1 MSPLGYPA
9 RMFASDLLHG
19 HTILVTGGGSG
30 LGKAMALRYAEL
42 GAKLA
47 LLGRR
52 PEPLEEVTAEITKA
66 GGQAAWASA
75 DVRDRASVD
84 AAIDRLEA
92 ELGPLTDVVNNAAG
106 NFLCPSEDLSPG
118 GFDAV
123 IKIVLYGTFHVTQ
136 SVGRRWIERGPRE
149 HERGYS
155 VLSIVTTYAWMGSAF
170 VLPSACAKA
179 GVLAL
184 TRSLATEWAC
194 YGIRL
199 NAIAPGPFPTEGA
212 FSRLVIPG
220 SEALGEHRVPLG
232 RYGRPPELAD
242 LAVYLTC
249 AGYVTGECVTID
261 GGEWLKV
268 GQEFAAITD
277 QPRDQVKKVFEA
289 VRAQTHRPSGKSSA

>member
-1 MSPLGYPA
+1 
-9 RMFASDLLHG
+9 MFAPDVLHG
-19 HTILVTGGGSG
+19 HTILVTGGGTG
-30 LGKAMALRYAEL
+30 LGKAMALRYGQL
-42 GAKLA
+42 GAKVA

-52 PEPLEEVTAEITKA
+52 PQPLEEVTAEIRQA
-66 GGQAAWASA
+66 GGQAACASA

-84 AAIDRLEA
+84 AAIDQLEG
-92 ELGPLTDVVNNAAG
+92 ELGPLTDIVNNAAG

-123 IKIVLYGTFHVTQ
+123 IKIVLYGTFNVTQ

-149 HERGYS
+149 HERGYT

-194 YGIRL
+194 YGVRL

-212 FSRLVIPG
+212 FSRLATPG
-220 SEALGEHRVPLG
+220 SEALVEHRIPLG
-232 RYGRPPELAD
+232 RFGRPPELAD

-268 GQEFAAITD
+268 GQEFASITD
-277 QPRDQVKKVFEA
+277 QPRDQVKQMLGA
-289 VRAQTHRPSGKSSA
+289 LRMQTHGSSGKSSA

>member
-1 MSPLGYPA
+1 
-9 RMFASDLLHG
+9 MFASDVLHG
-19 HTILVTGGGSG
+19 HTILVTGGGTG

-52 PEPLEEVTAEITKA
+52 TQPLEAVTAEIRQA
-66 GGQAAWASA
+66 GGQAAYACA

-84 AAIDRLEA
+84 AAIDQLEA
-92 ELGPLTDVVNNAAG
+92 ELGPLTDIVNNAAG
-106 NFLCPSEDLSPG
+106 NFLCASEDLSPG

-123 IKIVLYGTFHVTQ
+123 IKIVLYGTFNVTQ

-149 HERGYS
+149 HERGYT

-194 YGIRL
+194 YGVRL

-212 FSRLVIPG
+212 FSRLATPG
-220 SEALGEHRVPLG
+220 SEALVEHRIPLG
-232 RYGRPPELAD
+232 RFGRPPELAD

-268 GQEFAAITD
+268 GQEFASITD
-277 QPRDQVKKVFEA
+277 QPRDQVKQMLA
-289 VRAQTHRPSGKSSA
+289 ALRMQTHGSSGKSSV